1 MTKVNILIFQNFIS
15 KFNHTYDIYTNR
27 MEGQLGDFECK
38 RIIKHRWK
46 KTDKEYLDAQH
57 SSRVAT
63 QQSLCSS
70 LCAAIVRR
78 QFLLKLKVK
87 YAGIV
92 EFKWNMDIFI
102 ILVYHCL
109 L

>member
-1 MTKVNILIFQNFIS
+1 
-15 KFNHTYDIYTNR
+15 

-38 RIIKHRWK
+38 RSIKHRLK

-70 LCAAIVRR
+70 LRAAIVRC

-92 EFKWNMDIFI
+92 EFQWNMDIFI

>member
-1 MTKVNILIFQNFIS
+1 
-15 KFNHTYDIYTNR
+15 

-38 RIIKHRWK
+38 RSIKRRWK
-46 KTDKEYLDAQH
+46 KTDKEYLDAQAAQH

-70 LCAAIVRR
+70 LRAAIVRR

-87 YAGIV
+87 YAGI
-92 EFKWNMDIFI
+92 
-102 ILVYHCL
+102 YS
-109 L
+109 